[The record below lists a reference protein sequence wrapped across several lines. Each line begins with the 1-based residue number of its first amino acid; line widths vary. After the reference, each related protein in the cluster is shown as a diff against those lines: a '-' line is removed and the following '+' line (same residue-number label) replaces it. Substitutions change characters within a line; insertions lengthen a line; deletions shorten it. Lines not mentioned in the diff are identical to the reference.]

1 MTSPDPD
8 TLFDC
13 TQCGECCKGFGGTYV
28 SAEDLEAIAAYI
40 GVTAERCRRD
50 YCARSGDRL
59 VLAQRTDGY
68 CIFWDRNCTIHP
80 VKPRMCRSWP
90 YIDSLLVDIANWR
103 IMAASCP
110 GMQTDVDETELLRRV
125 QVVIGARRKMSQKK
139 NESCLTTPNA

>member
-1 MTSPDPD
+1 MASSD

-28 SAEDLEAIAAYI
+28 SVEDLEAIAAYI
-40 GVTAERCRRD
+40 GVTAESCRRN
-50 YCARSGDRL
+50 YCVRSGERF
-59 VLAQRTDGY
+59 VLSQRADGY

-90 YIDSLLVDIANWR
+90 YIDSLLVDIGNWW

-125 QVVIGARRKMSQKK
+125 QVIIGERQKMPKRR
-139 NESCLTTPNA
+139 NESW